1 MAEPFPQE
9 KTEPAAPLKKA
20 TDQEADKTFHKAKPK
35 EKVELVNASVAK
47 LLEDYPILQ
56 SYKLTANA
64 ISLKIAPF
72 SLVPTIQNW
81 IQYYSQECGKGKHSP
96 QERSDFLEQLDKT
109 QNISPEDLQK
119 LEKILRSADDHTPL
133 PFDKKTNEIKLD
145 LVKVGEKIK
154 TASASD
160 KKSAPPLTA
169 PPGPQPV
176 LRMSTQGIEP
186 VNPDRDEDYLDIQ
199 LMPAAKE
206 ADGSAAK

>member
-1 MAEPFPQE
+1 M
-9 KTEPAAPLKKA
+9 
-20 TDQEADKTFHKAKPK
+20 
-35 EKVELVNASVAK
+35 
-47 LLEDYPILQ
+47 
-56 SYKLTANA
+56 
-64 ISLKIAPF
+64 
-72 SLVPTIQNW
+72 PTIQNW

-109 QNISPEDLQK
+109 QNISTEDLQK

-206 ADGSAAK
+206 ADCSAAK